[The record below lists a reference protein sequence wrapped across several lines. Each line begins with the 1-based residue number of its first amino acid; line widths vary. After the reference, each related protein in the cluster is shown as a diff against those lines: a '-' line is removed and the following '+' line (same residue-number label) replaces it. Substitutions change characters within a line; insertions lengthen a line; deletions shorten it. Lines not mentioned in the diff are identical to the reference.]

1 MSGAYTDAPMICG
14 SWTASRLLRAKTLS
28 APCQQ
33 AGYGK
38 RQQAARSPGC
48 FARLAQTTFD
58 GRGFAKHIPPAMA
71 FADVFPEL
79 LKRPTPLMRRFLQLV
94 SEETG
99 GPLEALA
106 RQSQQ
111 VTRRH
116 FGKTM
121 RMFAPLYVSNECVN
135 NCSYCGFSRDAG
147 IFRTTLTVEQVVT
160 EARHLHGLGFRNV
173 LLVAGE
179 HPKFVS
185 DGYLQNCLDALKPF
199 IPTLAL
205 EVGPM
210 EDDQYTEIV
219 GHGAEGLVVYQ
230 ETYHRETYTQLHT
243 AGPKKNFD
251 WRLDCP
257 ERAYAGGFRR
267 IGIGAL
273 FGLANW
279 KFEALAL
286 CAHLEYL
293 YRNCWK
299 AQFTVAFPRMRPY
312 AGNYEYQ
319 PDPELYLPD
328 KAFVRL
334 IAIFRLLFPQV
345 GIVVS
350 TREPAPLRD
359 AIATLGVTHM
369 SAGAKTEPGGYTGA
383 GSDDLHLT
391 VKGRRVEL
399 QEKSG
404 CEKATEQFQ
413 IHDTRSP
420 AEVAAML
427 RGLNLDSVWKDW
439 DESLLAMA

>member
-1 MSGAYTDAPMICG
+1 
-14 SWTASRLLRAKTLS
+14 
-28 APCQQ
+28 
-33 AGYGK
+33 
-38 RQQAARSPGC
+38 
-48 FARLAQTTFD
+48 
-58 GRGFAKHIPPAMA
+58 
-71 FADVFPEL
+71 
-79 LKRPTPLMRRFLQLV
+79 MRRFLQLV
-94 SEETG
+94 SEESG

-121 RMFAPLYVSNECVN
+121 RLFAPLYVSNECVN

-147 IFRTTLTVEQVVT
+147 IFRTTLTVDQVVT

-185 DGYLQNCLDALKPF
+185 EGYLQNCLDALKPF

-210 EDDQYTEIV
+210 EDDQYAEIV

-230 ETYHRETYTQLHT
+230 ETYHRETYQQLHT

-328 KAFVRL
+328 KEFVRL

-399 QEKSG
+399 AEKSG

-427 RGLNLDSVWKDW
+427 KGLNLDPVWKDW
-439 DESLLAMA
+439 DESLLALA

>member
-1 MSGAYTDAPMICG
+1 
-14 SWTASRLLRAKTLS
+14 
-28 APCQQ
+28 
-33 AGYGK
+33 
-38 RQQAARSPGC
+38 
-48 FARLAQTTFD
+48 
-58 GRGFAKHIPPAMA
+58 MA
-71 FADVFPEL
+71 FADVFPDL
-79 LKRPTPLMRRFLQLV
+79 LERPTPLMRRFLQLV

-99 GPLEALA
+99 GPLESLA

-121 RMFAPLYVSNECVN
+121 RLFAPLYVSNECVN

-147 IFRTTLTVEQVVT
+147 IFRTTLTVDQVVT
-160 EARHLHGLGFRNV
+160 EARHLHGLGFRNI

-185 DGYLQNCLDALKPF
+185 DGYLQECLDALKPF
-199 IPTLAL
+199 IPTLGL

-210 EDDQYTEIV
+210 EDDQYSEIV

-230 ETYHRETYTQLHT
+230 ETYHRGTYQKLHT
-243 AGPKKNFD
+243 AGPKKNFN

-273 FGLANW
+273 FGLASW
-279 KFEALAL
+279 QLEALAL

-293 YRNCWK
+293 YKHCWK

-319 PDPELYLPD
+319 PDPDLYLPD

-334 IAIFRLLFPQV
+334 IAIFRLLFPQA

-350 TREPAPLRD
+350 TREPAALRD

-369 SAGAKTEPGGYTGA
+369 SAGARTEPGGYTGA
-383 GSDDLHLT
+383 GSNDLHLT
-391 VKGRRVEL
+391 VKGRRVEI

-413 IHDTRSP
+413 ITDHRSP

-427 RGLNLDSVWKDW
+427 RGRNLDPVWKDW
-439 DESLLAMA
+439 DESLLALA

>member
-1 MSGAYTDAPMICG
+1 
-14 SWTASRLLRAKTLS
+14 
-28 APCQQ
+28 
-33 AGYGK
+33 
-38 RQQAARSPGC
+38 
-48 FARLAQTTFD
+48 
-58 GRGFAKHIPPAMA
+58 
-71 FADVFPEL
+71 
-79 LKRPTPLMRRFLQLV
+79 MRRFLHLV

-121 RMFAPLYVSNECVN
+121 RLFAPLYVSNECVN

-147 IFRTTLTVEQVVT
+147 IYRTTLTVNQVVT

-210 EDDQYTEIV
+210 EDDQYAEIV

-279 KFEALAL
+279 KYEALAL
-286 CAHLEYL
+286 CAHLEHL
-293 YRNCWK
+293 YKHCWK

-312 AGNYEYQ
+312 AGNYE
-319 PDPELYLPD
+319 
-328 KAFVRL
+328 
-334 IAIFRLLFPQV
+334 
-345 GIVVS
+345 
-350 TREPAPLRD
+350 
-359 AIATLGVTHM
+359 
-369 SAGAKTEPGGYTGA
+369 
-383 GSDDLHLT
+383 
-391 VKGRRVEL
+391 
-399 QEKSG
+399 
-404 CEKATEQFQ
+404 
-413 IHDTRSP
+413 
-420 AEVAAML
+420 
-427 RGLNLDSVWKDW
+427 
-439 DESLLAMA
+439 

>member
-1 MSGAYTDAPMICG
+1 
-14 SWTASRLLRAKTLS
+14 
-28 APCQQ
+28 
-33 AGYGK
+33 
-38 RQQAARSPGC
+38 
-48 FARLAQTTFD
+48 
-58 GRGFAKHIPPAMA
+58 MA

-79 LKRPTPLMRRFLQLV
+79 MQRPTPLMRRFERMLDEQ
-94 SEETG
+94 TG
-99 GPLEALA
+99 GSLERLVQ
-106 RQSQQ
+106 QSQQ

-116 FGKTM
+116 FGRTM
-121 RMFAPLYVSNECVN
+121 RLFAPLYLSNECVN
-135 NCSYCGFSRDAG
+135 NCSYCGFSRDAK
-147 IFRTTLTVEQVVT
+147 ILRTTLSVEQVVR
-160 EARHLHGLGFRNV
+160 EARHLHAQGFRNL

-185 DGYLQNCLDALKPF
+185 DGYLQECLDALKPF
-199 IPTLAL
+199 IPTLAI

-210 EDDQYTEIV
+210 EDHQYAEIV
-219 GHGAEGLVVYQ
+219 VHGAEGLIVYQ
-230 ETYHRETYTQLHT
+230 ETYDRTVYQTLHT

-273 FGLANW
+273 FGLADW
-279 KFEALAL
+279 KHEALAL

-293 YRNCWK
+293 YKHCWK
-299 AQFTVAFPRMRPY
+299 AQLTMAFPRMRPY
-312 AGNYEYQ
+312 AGNYEYT
-319 PDPELYLPD
+319 PDPALFLPD
-328 KAFVRL
+328 KVFVRL
-334 IAIFRLLFPQV
+334 IAVFRILFPSV

-369 SAGAKTEPGGYTGA
+369 SAGARTEPGGYTGA

-399 QEKSG
+399 EQKSG

-413 IHDTRSP
+413 IHDTRGA
-420 AEVAAML
+420 AEIATML
-427 RGLNLDSVWKDW
+427 RTHGLDPVWKDW
-439 DESLLAMA
+439 DEALLAGA